1 MSGDSERTSNMKIC
15 GIDPST
21 TCSGVAILEN
31 GKLAAHEIF
40 DMKKNRDA
48 FNRIEIMIFEL
59 GDFIQ
64 KHKPDVVY
72 VEDPNGKSV
81 KIAKMISNVI
91 GGIMYACYSVGC
103 DFQVVTASQWRSA
116 LGIKLVKDGKRLERE
131 GLKAEDIAWVHN
143 MYGIKCG
150 DDEADAICIANAGLL
165 LYKSELFE

>member
-1 MSGDSERTSNMKIC
+1 MKVC

-21 TCSGVAILEN
+21 TCSGVAILDD
-31 GKLAAHEIF
+31 GKLVAHEIF
-40 DMKKNRDA
+40 DMKKNRDT
-48 FNRIEIMIFEL
+48 FDRIETMIFEL

-91 GGIMYACYSVGC
+91 GGIMYACYVVGC
-103 DFQVVTASQWRSA
+103 RLAALTASQWRSA
-116 LGIKLVKDGKRLERE
+116 LGIRLTKGDKHLTRE
-131 GLKAEDIAWVHN
+131 ELKAADIAWVQKR
-143 MYGIKCG
+143 YGIKCG

-165 LYKSELFE
+165 MCGNELFE

>member
-1 MSGDSERTSNMKIC
+1 MKIC

-21 TCSGVAILEN
+21 TCSGVAILED
-31 GKLAAHEIF
+31 GKLAVHEIF

-48 FNRIEIMIFEL
+48 FNRTETMIFEL

-64 KHKPDVVY
+64 THKPDVVY

-91 GGIMYACYSVGC
+91 GGIMYACYVLGC
-103 DFQVVTASQWRSA
+103 DLEVLTASQWRSA
-116 LGIKLVKDGKRLERE
+116 LGIRLTKGGKRLERE
-131 GLKAEDIAWVHN
+131 ELKAEDIAWVQKK
-143 MYGIKCG
+143 YGIKCG

-165 LYKSELFE
+165 LYGNELFE